1 MLFAR
6 KKTSAPQPE
15 TSDALEPRLPV
26 LEDDS
31 PESAQVEAA
40 GESGLFLTEEPQP
53 KADKPK
59 HRWFGRAHKGA
70 MQRAESSPESAPSAK
85 DDLPGAAESDAE
97 PKRRR
102 FGWRLRKQG
111 ERSDK
116 ASTRSVELPIRILM
130 GYLPAVSARDAAE
143 FALGVAEKNF
153 DQPSISFFDAFAH
166 EDGYVYEV
174 HEGGPGRAYAPNL
187 LKHLTSASF
196 MHDNPTAVLATATR
210 SVQVELTRGG
220 LQCVLLPESAEVQ
233 PTEGLTPSTKM
244 RPVIAKRTG
253 LLISG
258 AGVFVTGFFGLL
270 LALLARM
277 PTYEAPPVAP
287 VERVSY
293 EQLPMAQ
300 WNRVS
305 SVPYDRYVKALR
317 FEKNAWRIED
327 APIETP
333 EEPSAPATPPVVDID
348 STANPETQP

>member
-6 KKTSAPQPE
+6 KKTPASLPEMSDTLAPP
-15 TSDALEPRLPV
+15 LPV

-31 PESAQVEAA
+31 LEGTQAEAA
-40 GESGLFLTEEPQP
+40 GESGLFLSEEPQP

-59 HRWFGRAHKGA
+59 RRWFGRARKGA
-70 MQRAESSPESAPSAK
+70 SQGAKPATEGAPSAK
-85 DDLPGAAESDAE
+85 DGLPAPEEADGE
-97 PKRRR
+97 PKRGR

-111 ERSDK
+111 ERSDRAK
-116 ASTRSVELPIRILM
+116 PRAVELPIRILM

-187 LKHLTSASF
+187 LKHLASASF
-196 MHDNPTAVLATATR
+196 MQDNPTAVLATATR

-220 LQCVLLPESAEVQ
+220 LQCVLLPESAEAQ
-233 PTEGLTPSTKM
+233 PTEGLMPSAKM
-244 RPVIAKRTG
+244 RPVITKRTG

-258 AGVFVTGFFGLL
+258 AGIFVTGFFGLL

-305 SVPYDRYVKALR
+305 SVPHDRYVKALR

-327 APIETP
+327 APIGAP
-333 EEPSAPATPPVVDID
+333 EEPPAPTTPPAVDID
-348 STANPETQP
+348 PTANPETQP